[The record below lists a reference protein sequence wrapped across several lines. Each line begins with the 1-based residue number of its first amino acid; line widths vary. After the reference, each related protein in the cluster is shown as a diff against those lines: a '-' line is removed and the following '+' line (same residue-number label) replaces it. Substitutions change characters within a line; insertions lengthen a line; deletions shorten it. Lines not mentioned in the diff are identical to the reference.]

1 MCAQLPWSPAQS
13 KPGGVNHNAQNGRD
27 PHAAHVCTVRR
38 VWAVVFRTW
47 GAANNGKSGAAHVG
61 LSRPASSANI
71 QTFRPASE
79 TVNKLVSNPL
89 LRSMVFPGVASASST
104 APRRCTAVRGVLVL
118 ASSYVSP
125 LKKNLDTAVWM
136 MWPSEVVYTSNVGV
150 NGNPGESSEV
160 FFEAG
165 QVGMNSQP
173 CQCRPWFDALGGRV
187 ACWSGCRSG
196 VW

>member
-89 LRSMVFPGVASASST
+89 LRSMVFPGVACAPST
-104 APRRCTAVRGVLVL
+104 APRRLDRCAWGVGACVLLRVTLEKEPGHCCLDDVALRGCLHI
-118 ASSYVSP
+118 
-125 LKKNLDTAVWM
+125 KRG
-136 MWPSEVVYTSNVGV
+136 SEW
-150 NGNPGESSEV
+150 ESWRV
-160 FFEAG
+160 FFWISPKPVRWA
-165 QVGMNSQP
+165 
-173 CQCRPWFDALGGRV
+173 
-187 ACWSGCRSG
+187 
-196 VW
+196 